1 MYMNSKTFQDMF
13 IVEEKKKRILEAQY
27 VLVSTRIRKHSH
39 EYQNILVAVQT
50 LYPNSDTMNK
60 LYYNEQKRTYFKQ
73 LDDNIEL
80 LSIIVKTSIKENFDI
95 VFICSK
101 NEWKLKY
108 MKWLAEYIMEK
119 FGCPVY
125 NYKKLKEGNEKLVEF
140 NEKKVLK
147 KAEKAISENF
157 EDKIEKLS
165 KTKNGRKKIMEK
177 YKSLDK
183 KQLKKI
189 AKKEGLYKDGMS
201 KRDILDVLEV
211 CL

>member
-1 MYMNSKTFQDMF
+1 MNSKTFQDMF